1 MKTYDLIIVGAGI
14 TGKATS
20 LRLAQLGLKILH
32 LAPSFDVDFQGNDAK
47 VLDSRIYALSASSKN
62 LLEQMH
68 VWSALDQGRIQVVS
82 DMRVFGDSGHADDEI
97 HFSAFSATV
106 PQLSW
111 IVESGHIEKT
121 LDAAIQFQGLIERIT
136 DKVVGVVSNNDSVT
150 VTTESG
156 LNVCGKLLLAADGAH
171 SFVREKLQIET
182 TQNDYDQIGVV
193 ANFQAEK
200 HHQGTACQWF
210 LPGGEILAL
219 LPLPDKK
226 LSMVWSASTEH
237 AERLKKLS
245 PEALCAEVMRAAQGQ
260 VQQRTGQLQML
271 TAQQGF
277 PLRRMKAKRMIAP
290 DARPRIVLIGDAAHV
305 MHPLAGQGL
314 NLGLRDVASLADIL
328 ENKEAF
334 RTFDDPVLLRR
345 YERARHGDTDALL
358 FTTDRLQKLFANEAG
373 HVKTIRNLG
382 MKLVNRSHFLKRR
395 LIKQALA

>member
-1 MKTYDLIIVGAGI
+1 
-14 TGKATS
+14 
-20 LRLAQLGLKILH
+20 
-32 LAPSFDVDFQGNDAK
+32 
-47 VLDSRIYALSASSKN
+47 
-62 LLEQMH
+62 
-68 VWSALDQGRIQVVS
+68 
-82 DMRVFGDSGHADDEI
+82 MRVFGDSGHAGDEI

-136 DKVVGVVSNNDSVT
+136 DKVIDVVSNNEGVT

-182 TQNDYDQIGVV
+182 AQNAYDQTAVV

-200 HHQGTACQWF
+200 NHQGTACQWF

-245 PEALCAEVMRAAQGQ
+245 PESLCAEVMRAAQGQ
-260 VQQRTGQLQML
+260 IEQRAGQLRML

-277 PLRRMKAKRMIAP
+277 PLRRMKAKRMLAP
-290 DARPRIVLIGDAAHV
+290 DTRPRIVLIGDAAHV

-314 NLGLRDVASLADIL
+314 NLGLRDVANLADIL
-328 ENKEAF
+328 DNKEVF
-334 RTFDDPVLLRR
+334 RAFDDPVLLRR
-345 YERARHGDTDALL
+345 FERARHGDTDALL

-382 MKLVNRSHFLKRR
+382 MKLVNRSHFLKRQ

>member
-14 TGKATS
+14 AGKATS
-20 LRLAQLGLKILH
+20 LRFAQLGLKILH
-32 LAPSFDVDFQGNDAK
+32 LAPSFDAGFHGSDSSVW
-47 VLDSRIYALSASSKN
+47 DSRIYALSASSKN
-62 LLEQMH
+62 LLEQLH
-68 VWSALDQGRIQVVS
+68 VWSALDASRIQAVS
-82 DMRVFGDSGHADDEI
+82 DMRVFGDSGQADDEI

-111 IVESGHIEKT
+111 IIESGHIEKT

-136 DKVVGVVSNNDSVT
+136 DKVIDVVSNNEGVT

-156 LNVCGKLLLAADGAH
+156 LNVCGKLVLAADGAH

-182 TQNDYDQIGVV
+182 TQNTYDQTAVV

-237 AERLKKLS
+237 AERLKKIS
-245 PEALCAEVMRAAQGQ
+245 SESLCAEVIRAAQGQ
-260 VQQRTGQLQML
+260 VEQRTGQLKML

-290 DARPRIVLIGDAAHV
+290 DARPRIALIGDAAHA

-328 ENKEAF
+328 DNKEAF
-334 RTFDDPVLLRR
+334 RVFDDPVLLRR
-345 YERARHGDTDALL
+345 FERARHGDTDALL